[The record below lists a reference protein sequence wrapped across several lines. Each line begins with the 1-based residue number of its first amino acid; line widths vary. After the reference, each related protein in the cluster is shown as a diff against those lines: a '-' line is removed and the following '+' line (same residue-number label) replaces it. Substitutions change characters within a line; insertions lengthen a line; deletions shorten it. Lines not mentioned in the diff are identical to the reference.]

1 MKSERELDRAFV
13 PKHCSEIEFDE
24 LMRYSVEPKEGSKV
38 KSLQGPND
46 PRIEDITAYMRRYR
60 AKRGLIEPK
69 KTPARR
75 F

>member
-38 KSLQGPND
+38 KSLQGPDD
-46 PRIEDITAYMRRYR
+46 PRMEDIIAYMRWYR
-60 AKRGLIEPK
+60 EKRGLLDPK
-69 KTPARR
+69 KTYRR